1 MIRCYRSDD
10 QNELS
15 RQIGTGIF
23 LGVLNG
29 SDGCPCAVVLFDG
42 QAHATT
48 LPLHQVAFVV
58 RWGYEFDPA
67 FNKGQR

>member
-1 MIRCYRSDD
+1 MIRCYQWGD

-23 LGVLNG
+23 LGVF
-29 SDGCPCAVVLFDG
+29 DGISAHPCAVVLFDG
-42 QAHATT
+42 EAYATT

-58 RWGYEFDPA
+58 RWGHEFDPA
-67 FNKGQR
+67 LNKGQR